1 MANRGDKALLTSILS
16 TDYESFCRRAFET
29 LNGAGRLSNDPYV
42 KVVCRDVAKVAQGE
56 VKRLIINLP
65 ARHGKPSWPR
75 SASPPGTSGIT
86 RRNPS

>member
-56 VKRLIINLP
+56 VKRVT
-65 ARHGKPSWPR
+65 AKPSWPR